1 MSLLMAPGCLWGFK
15 LSRVDM
21 GCVIR
26 ESAFGLYCSLLHKKL
41 KHGYIFPESKLFK
54 VLIAMTH
61 FSQGV
66 WIPWGFC
73 RS

>member
-26 ESAFGLYCSLLHKKL
+26 ESGFGLYCSLLHKKL
-41 KHGYIFPESKLFK
+41 KHGYIFPESKLF
-54 VLIAMTH
+54 
-61 FSQGV
+61 
-66 WIPWGFC
+66 
-73 RS
+73 